1 MSIKNKLLILLSAVI
16 FSLILLLIT
25 TSYFKSNIKQLE
37 QVKSSLQQLSIQTLQ
52 LRRNEKDFL
61 SRKDLKYY
69 NTYQNNFNL
78 LHSEFENLKNLNE
91 SAGIEIPIEAISIA
105 FNGYQDQF
113 ERLVS
118 KMKEQG
124 LDENSG
130 SYGSLRNATH
140 ELEGMLKAQN
150 NLNAQL
156 ILLTVRRHEKDFML
170 RNDEKYITR
179 LNDSLDQLLSLPLIN
194 RNNISYIGE
203 YKKAFMQY
211 AELHKDIG
219 LTAKQGLRGNMR
231 SAVQKAEKLLH
242 NSIQNANG
250 DITTKETTFTI
261 AGLIVFLLISGVLSV
276 FIFKLTKIIIFPIK
290 RAVKNIEHIVEKRD
304 FSLDVYKETNDEFG
318 EVIDSINKFIR
329 FTHKMNTA
337 LADLQA
343 VSASVEQNAQITQ
356 SSLDKQSD
364 MCEQVST
371 ATIELDA
378 SVKEIFNN
386 TINTAETAKMII
398 SKVDLD
404 REQLDSLTTSL
415 KQNADEL
422 VSSET
427 DINLLEKKCEA
438 IGSFVIEI
446 RGIAEQTN
454 LLALNAAIEA
464 ARAGEQGRGF
474 AVVADEVRSLAD
486 RTQVSTLKIADIIDE
501 LQKLMMVA
509 ASRVKACKQ
518 NSLKNVEN
526 IGESS
531 STLAQILREVETI
544 HSMTTEISVAAK
556 QQSKALEEI
565 SSNITTIK
573 DSNLNLLS
581 QANTS
586 LDSSLLANKQTTK
599 LLSYELK

>member
-474 AVVADEVRSLAD
+474 SVVADEVRSLAD

>member
-378 SVKEIFNN
+378 SVKEIVNN

-474 AVVADEVRSLAD
+474 SVVADEVRSLAD